1 MFRILYLNVC
11 FVFFRCGEDDVYG
24 FSDLLLIE
32 NLKRNYVSFDFL
44 YLGYIVFVSIC
55 SVFFLSIVNLVIL

>member
-11 FVFFRCGEDDVYG
+11 FDFLRCWEDEVYG